1 MATTF
6 LVTHLDGT
14 METGRLWD
22 LPALLDELDDADI
35 EQPDVSV
42 SDENGWSVG
51 LYASGRIVLEHLED
65 RDSAPLHLFATRQEQ
80 LIAAAAVASERHDL
94 LLDWPWLPGYG

>member
-1 MATTF
+1 MAAGF

-14 METGRLWD
+14 MEAGSLWG
-22 LPALLDELDDADI
+22 LPALLDELDNADI

-42 SDENGWSVG
+42 SDESGWSVG

-65 RDSAPLHLFATRQEQ
+65 RDSEPVHIFASRQEQ
-80 LIAAAAVASERHDL
+80 LIASAAVAAGRHDL